1 MKKSLALVTFIL
13 GIVTT
18 AAGIATTVTSIVN
31 IGFGKKYI
39 D

>member
-13 GIVTT
+13 GLVTA
-18 AAGIATTVTSIVN
+18 AAGIATAITSLVN
-31 IGFGKKYI
+31 MGLGKKYI

>member
-13 GIVTT
+13 GLVTV
-18 AAGIATTVTSIVN
+18 AAGIATTVTSVVN
-31 IGFGKKYI
+31 IGLGKKYL